1 MSSPSPGNQ
10 NPEPL
15 CPETLVAT
23 LQHKLTYLSNS
34 VTFLCSQRGQMR
46 RFATFQIYDYRQ
58 HFDQAPLG
66 VVVMDQMPS
75 VAYCC
80 HTKPD
85 RVFQYPGDARILIPG
100 NIVGDTFDQTAGY
113 AAHALL
119 AFASTGVQ
127 ALSAVDI
134 WSAIGTEWSPPDFD
148 NYHYCRALLQAA
160 ADKFG
165 MDIEWR
171 YLLPSSF
178 QMKKDIINGTR
189 IVCQL
194 LHFMGNGHDSWR
206 SSGWLLGR

>member
-1 MSSPSPGNQ
+1 
-10 NPEPL
+10 
-15 CPETLVAT
+15 
-23 LQHKLTYLSNS
+23 
-34 VTFLCSQRGQMR
+34 MR

-189 IVCQL
+189 IVCQ
-194 LHFMGNGHDSWR
+194 FDSDAGSAESR
-206 SSGWLLGR
+206 AAVRLAAVLPHGYPTPGAEGPLVWLEPEAGLDGQKCTFDE